1 MLSDVRLPLVLL
13 SATLVLAACGQRE
26 INVDYNPD
34 TDASSDWYPIPVEEP
49 RTVTN
54 ADRVVDRPPVTIDDS
69 LFERSTTTD
78 LIITDNTDSFG
89 NLSLQ
94 VNRNASLTW
103 ELLEGAVAQLG
114 WPVADRNRS
123 QYRLELEDADVASR
137 NLIGRIGAFFSGERQ
152 TVYLILVP
160 RVSGT
165 GIAAEY
171 PDDLVL
177 SAEDN
182 RQLMGELRDA
192 LLEGRAQTSGQPPVE
207 E

>member
-1 MLSDVRLPLVLL
+1 MSNVRLPLVLL
-13 SATLVLAACGQRE
+13 SAILVLAACGQRE
-26 INVDYNPD
+26 INVDYNPE
-34 TDASSDWYPIPVEEP
+34 ANAPSDWYPIPVKEP

-54 ADRVVDRPPVTIDDS
+54 ANRAVDRPPVTIDDS

-78 LIITDNTDSFG
+78 LIITDTTDSFG
-89 NLSLQ
+89 NVSLQ
-94 VNRNASLTW
+94 VNRSASLTW
-103 ELLEGAVAQLG
+103 ELLEGAVERLG

-137 NLIGRIGAFFSGERQ
+137 TLFGRIGAFFSGERQ

-177 SAEDN
+177 SAEEN

-192 LLEGRAQTSGQPPVE
+192 LLEGRAQNSGQSTVQE
-207 E
+207 

>member
-1 MLSDVRLPLVLL
+1 M
-13 SATLVLAACGQRE
+13 LAACGQRE
-26 INVDYNPD
+26 INVDYTPGAEA
-34 TDASSDWYPIPVEEP
+34 TSDWYPIPVEQP

-54 ADRVVDRPPVTIDDS
+54 ADRAVDRPPVTIDDS
-69 LFERSTTTD
+69 LFERSATSELTVTD
-78 LIITDNTDSFG
+78 STDSFG

-94 VNRNASLTW
+94 VNRSASLTW

-123 QYRLELEDADVASR
+123 QYRMELEDADVASR
-137 NLIGRIGAFFSGERQ
+137 NLFGRIGAFFSGERQ

-165 GIAAEY
+165 DIAAEY

-177 SAEDN
+177 SAEEN
-182 RQLMGELRDA
+182 RRLMGELRA
-192 LLEGRAQTSGQPPVE
+192 VLLEGRTPTSGQTSVQE
-207 E
+207 

>member
-1 MLSDVRLPLVLL
+1 MSDVRLPLVLL
-13 SATLVLAACGQRE
+13 SAILVLAACGQRE
-26 INVDYNPD
+26 INVDYNPN
-34 TDASSDWYPIPVEEP
+34 AQAPSDWYPIPVEEP

-54 ADRVVDRPPVTIDDS
+54 GNRLVNRPPVTIDDS
-69 LFERSTTTD
+69 LFERSGTTD

-89 NLSLQ
+89 NVSLQ
-94 VNRNASLTW
+94 VNRSASLTW
-103 ELLEGAVAQLG
+103 ELLEGAVVQLG

-137 NLIGRIGAFFSGERQ
+137 NLFGRIGAFFSGERQ

-171 PDDLVL
+171 PDDRVL
-177 SAEDN
+177 SAEEN
-182 RQLMGELRDA
+182 RELMNQLRDA
-192 LLEGRAQTSGQPPVE
+192 LLQGRAQTSGQPADQE
-207 E
+207 

>member
-1 MLSDVRLPLVLL
+1 MSSDVRLSLVLV

-26 INVDYNPD
+26 INVDYNPE
-34 TDASSDWYPIPVEEP
+34 AEAPSDWYPIPVDDA

-54 ADRVVDRPPVTIDDS
+54 ADRTVDRPPVTIDDS
-69 LFERSTTTD
+69 LFERGATSE
-78 LIITDNTDSFG
+78 LVITNNTDSFG

-103 ELLEGAVAQLG
+103 ELLESAVAQLG

-123 QYRLELEDADVASR
+123 QYRMELADADVASR
-137 NLIGRIGAFFSGERQ
+137 NLFGRIAAFFSGERQ

-160 RVSGT
+160 SVSGT

-171 PDDLVL
+171 PEDRVL
-177 SAEDN
+177 SAEEN
-182 RQLMGELRDA
+182 RRLMSELRTT
-192 LLEGRAQTSGQPPVE
+192 LLEGRTQPGGQTSVQE
-207 E
+207 